1 MKVVIGMSGGV
12 DSSVA
17 AYILKKQGYEVI
29 GLFMRNW
36 DASINNDIMGN
47 PTLNNNI
54 CPQEQDYNDALEVC
68 NKLDIPLHRIDFVKE
83 YWDYVFT
90 YFLDELKKGRT
101 PNPDIMCNKYI
112 KFDLFIKEAKRLGA
126 DYIATG
132 HYARYDGKNLLRAI
146 DDNKDQTYF
155 LSQVT
160 KEQLKNVLFP
170 LGDIEKKDV
179 RKIAEK
185 YDLITAKKKDSTGIC
200 FIGER
205 NFTNFLSNYLPNQ
218 KGDIIKPE
226 VRKIADELGLVTAKK
241 KDSTGICFIGERNYQ
256 KFISNYLKPNPG
268 DIINVKTNEVIGTHT
283 GLMNYTIGQRR
294 NVGISGNLE
303 KHFVVGKN
311 VEKNLLYVAFGEDNE
326 YLYSDACIIENI
338 NFNTDIRPTNCTAK
352 FRYRGPDN
360 DVSLEY
366 LDNNEILVKYP
377 EKVKSVTPGQAC
389 VFYLGEQCL
398 GSGIIKTVMKDGQ
411 KLWYL

>member
-1 MKVVIGMSGGV
+1 MKKVVIGMSGGV

-17 AYILKKQGYEVI
+17 AYILQQKGYEVI

-36 DASINNDIMGN
+36 DSMVNDDIEGN
-47 PTLNNNI
+47 PNLNNNI

-68 NKLDIPLHRIDFVKE
+68 KKLNIPLHRVDFVKE

-101 PNPDIMCNKYI
+101 PNPDLMCNKYI
-112 KFDLFIKEAKRLGA
+112 KFDLFIKEAKKLGA

-132 HYARYDGKNLLRAI
+132 HYARLEDHKLLRAV
-146 DDNKDQTYF
+146 DLNKDQTYF
-155 LSQVT
+155 LAQLSAD
-160 KEQLKNVLFP
+160 QLKDVLFP
-170 LGDIEKKDV
+170 I
-179 RKIAEK
+179 
-185 YDLITAKKKDSTGIC
+185 
-200 FIGER
+200 
-205 NFTNFLSNYLPNQ
+205 
-218 KGDIIKPE
+218 GDIIKPE
-226 VRKIADELGLVTAKK
+226 VRKIADELGLATAKK

-268 DIINVKTNEVIGTHT
+268 DIIDVKTNEVIGTHT

-326 YLYSDACIIENI
+326 YLYSDACIIEDV